1 MRLILDSSAVIGL
14 SHLGLL
20 DKVAEIFEIYVA
32 EGVYE
37 EVCKKGFCRVG
48 SHELQKLINNE
59 KIKTLKLGDEN
70 KVKLL
75 IDTLGRG
82 EAETIVIALE
92 NQLIAVLDD
101 RIARRKAENAG
112 IKFFGTLRVLR
123 HLYDKDII
131 SKDELIKLL
140 EKLRN
145 LGFRISDNVIEKLFQ
160 DL

>member
-14 SHLGLL
+14 SNLGLL
-20 DKVAEIFEIYVA
+20 DKIAEIFEIYIA

-37 EVCKKGFCRVG
+37 EVYRKGFCRIG
-48 SHELQKLINNE
+48 SHELQKLINDGKV
-59 KIKTLKLGDEN
+59 KIIKAKDEG

-75 IDTLGRG
+75 IDILGRG

-112 IKFFGTLRVLR
+112 IEFFGTLRVLR
-123 HLYDKDII
+123 LLYDKGII
-131 SKDELIKLL
+131 SKDELIKSL
-140 EKLRN
+140 EKLHN
-145 LGFRISDNVIEKLFQ
+145 SGFRISQNVIEKL
-160 DL
+160 LREL